1 MLPELKARFT
11 HSIPGQACW
20 WRAPQAILK
29 NRKIIRLH
37 FLLKNR
43 MEHQLKYFFSLPK
56 NTKLRIPVATVASWK
71 GGYEAAGSLIFVLC
85 QQLVSSTIAQL
96 HVLFLNL
103 IEGQNVAVV

>member
-11 HSIPGQACW
+11 HSIAGQACW

-29 NRKIIRLH
+29 KHRKR
-37 FLLKNR
+37 KNNTTAFSTKKR
-43 MEHQLKYFFSLPK
+43 DGTSTQIFFSLPT

-85 QQLVSSTIAQL
+85 Q
-96 HVLFLNL
+96 
-103 IEGQNVAVV
+103 